1 MSEKNHQNPEVRFE
15 KEDVNETSTFWFGVG
30 ILVVM
35 VVTAFATKPLYD
47 LLVGRGNET
56 QAPAAYVAADAD
68 ASASLLEPPG
78 PRLQVRPEIE
88 LAAFRAQEDAIL
100 SSYAWVDKEQGIVR
114 IPVEEAM
121 RLVVER
127 GMPVFESPES
137 TGEDGGEEDAP

>member
-1 MSEKNHQNPEVRFE
+1 MSEKNRENPDVRFE

-47 LLVGRGNET
+47 LLAERET
-56 QAPAAYVAADAD
+56 ATQPPAAYEADAD
-68 ASASLLEPPG
+68 PTLLEPPG

-127 GMPVFESPES
+127 GMPVFPSSP
-137 TGEDGGEEDAP
+137 GEGEGEEDTP

>member
-1 MSEKNHQNPEVRFE
+1 MSEKNHENPEVRFE

-56 QAPAAYVAADAD
+56 QAPAAYVADAD
-68 ASASLLEPPG
+68 PDLLEPPG
-78 PRLQVRPEIE
+78 PRLQVKPEIE

-100 SSYAWVDKEQGIVR
+100 SSYAWVDKEQGVVR

-137 TGEDGGEEDAP
+137 AGEDGGEEDTP